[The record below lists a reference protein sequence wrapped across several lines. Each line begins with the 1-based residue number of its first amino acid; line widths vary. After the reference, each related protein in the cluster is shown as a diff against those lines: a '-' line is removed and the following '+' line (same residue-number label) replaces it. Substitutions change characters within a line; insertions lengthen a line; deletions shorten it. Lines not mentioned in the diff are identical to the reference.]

1 MKQISAT
8 ELIRYKDYLVIDNEN
23 YKVVFST
30 AEEGKNFNRHTED
43 GRRTLDN
50 LKNDFEI
57 EEVLYLRQVHSHEV
71 VIDDSISRDKIIEME
86 ADAIISSSKNIA
98 FGIFTADCVPIILVD
113 EKNRV
118 GAAIHSGW
126 KGTFNSITKNTINK
140 LKVRYGSETENIK
153 AFIGAHIRDCCY
165 EVSEELK
172 EKFIN
177 EKQIDEDIL
186 FKGRNLNLE
195 ECILKDLREE
205 GLQEDNIISLDMCTN
220 CSKEIKLHSYRKS
233 QGDYGRLFSFLILK

>member
-1 MKQISAT
+1 MKKISAS

-23 YKVVFST
+23 YKVIFST

-50 LKNDFEI
+50 LKNEFEI

-71 VIDDSISRDKIIEME
+71 VIDDSRNRDKIIEME

-140 LKVRYGSETENIK
+140 LKAKYGSETENIK
-153 AFIGAHIRDCCY
+153 AFIGAHIRECCY

-172 EKFIN
+172 EKFIK

-205 GLQEDNIISLDMCTN
+205 GLKEDNIISLDMCTN

-233 QGDYGRLFSFLILK
+233 EGDYGRLFSFLILK